1 MAYETILYDVAGPVA
16 TITLNRPKSYNALTL
31 HALNEVA
38 RAFKNA
44 RSDSTVRAV
53 ILTGVGEGFCS
64 GADLTEA
71 GIDPDT
77 FDIKEALRTG
87 LNVVIAQIRS
97 LEKPVICAINGVAA
111 GAGASIPLA
120 ADYRIASEKA
130 GFVFAAFVNIGLIP
144 DAGMTHILPQLVGV
158 GKAME
163 LVLFADA
170 RNRVSAEEAHKLGI
184 VNRVVAHEDLMAET
198 EALAGKLAQMPTRT
212 IGLTKRA
219 LYRAAQRSL
228 ADSLEYEAQLQSIA
242 FGTTDFREGVAA
254 FLEKRAPVFKGE

>member
-1 MAYETILYDVAGPVA
+1 MAYETILYDVTDSVA
-16 TITLNRPKSYNALTL
+16 TITLNRPERYNALSFD
-31 HALNEVA
+31 ALKEVN
-38 RAFKNA
+38 RAFKNT
-44 RSDSTVRAV
+44 RSDGAVRVV
-53 ILTGVGEGFCS
+53 ILTGMGKGFCS

-87 LNVVIAQIRS
+87 LNVLTAQIRA
-97 LEKPVICAINGVAA
+97 LEKPVVCAINGVAA

-144 DAGMTHILPQLVGV
+144 DAGMTHMLPQLVGV
-158 GKAME
+158 SKAME
-163 LVLFADA
+163 LLLFADA
-170 RNRVSAEEAHKLGI
+170 KNRVSAEEAHKLGI
-184 VNRVVAHEDLMAET
+184 VNRVVAHEDLMAKTET
-198 EALAGKLAQMPTRT
+198 LARQLAQMPTKT

-219 LYRAAQRSL
+219 LYRAANRSL

-242 FGTTDFREGVAA
+242 FGSEDFREGVMA
-254 FLEKRAPVFKGE
+254 FLEKRDPVFKGE

>member
-1 MAYETILYDVAGPVA
+1 MGYETILYEVADGVA
-16 TITLNRPKSYNALTL
+16 TITLNRPESYNALTL
-31 HALNEVA
+31 GALKEIN

-44 RSDSTVRAV
+44 RSDRAVRAV
-53 ILTGVGEGFCS
+53 VLTGAGKGFCS
-64 GADLTEA
+64 GADLAEVSA
-71 GIDPDT
+71 NPDA

-87 LNVVIAQIRS
+87 LNVLTVQIRA
-97 LEKPVICAINGVAA
+97 LEKPVVCAINGVAA

-144 DAGMTHILPQLVGV
+144 DAGLTHMLPQFVGV

-170 RNRVSAEEAHKLGI
+170 KNRVTAEEALKLGL
-184 VNRVVAHEDLMAET
+184 VNRVVAHDDLLSET
-198 EALAGKLAQMPTRT
+198 DVLATRLAQMPTKA

-219 LYRAAQRSL
+219 LYRASNRSL
-228 ADSLEYEAQLQSIA
+228 VEALEYEAQLQGIA
-242 FGTTDFREGVAA
+242 FDTEDLREGIAA
-254 FLEKRAPVFKGE
+254 FLDKRDPVFKGE

>member
-1 MAYETILYDVAGPVA
+1 MAYETLLYDVTESVA
-16 TITLNRPKSYNALTL
+16 TITLNRPDSYNALSL
-31 HALNEVA
+31 DALKEVN

-44 RSDSTVRAV
+44 RSDGTVRVV
-53 ILTGVGEGFCS
+53 ILTGAGKGFCS

-87 LNVVIAQIRS
+87 LNVLTTQIRS
-97 LEKPVICAINGVAA
+97 LEKPVVCAINGVAA

-144 DAGMTHILPQLVGV
+144 DAGLTHMLPQFVGV

-170 RNRVSAEEAHKLGI
+170 KNRVNAEEAHRLGI
-184 VNRVVAHEDLMAET
+184 VNRVVAHVDLMAET
-198 EALAGKLAQMPTRT
+198 NKLAAKLAQMPTKT
-212 IGLTKRA
+212 IGLTKQA
-219 LYRAAQRSL
+219 LYRASNRSL

-242 FGTTDFREGVAA
+242 FRTEDFREGVTA
-254 FLEKRAPVFKGE
+254 FLEKRPPVFKGE